1 MAKRA
6 ARLGENVWK
15 MRLADW
21 KASGQHQIHWCKAQN
36 ISIKTFQRW
45 KARLGFTPAKG
56 KRRRANQSPVEP
68 VPTFVAVNV
77 PAATFPGVIQ
87 EQTSIPYQLTISVG
101 KFSVQIAH
109 DFDPALLK
117 TALLVLGEV
126 T

>member
-6 ARLGENVWK
+6 ARLGENVWEK
-15 MRLADW
+15 RLADW
-21 KASGQHQIHWCKAQN
+21 KASGQNQIHWCKAQN

-56 KRRRANQSPVEP
+56 KQRSDRTTLGS

-77 PAATFPGVIQ
+77 PAAAFPDVVQ
-87 EQTSIPYQLTISVG
+87 ETASTSAQLTISVG
-101 KFSVQIAH
+101 KFSVPIAH

-117 TALLVLGEV
+117 KVLLVLREV
-126 T
+126 A